1 MSARA
6 PLKFGWIT
14 SDSKNWD
21 AARAM
26 RCEATAV
33 AAVAAAAAAYVRG
46 GKMRG
51 TAGGAA
57 KYGIHFYQNVL
68 PSCLYRY
75 G

>member
-21 AARAM
+21 AARSM
-26 RCEATAV
+26 RCEAT
-33 AAVAAAAAAYVRG
+33 VAAADAAAVAAYVRG

-51 TAGGAA
+51 TTGGGAA
-57 KYGIHFYQNVL
+57 
-68 PSCLYRY
+68 
-75 G
+75 